1 MNFYYLVAVFMV
13 GLFVLAFLVALLFR
27 TVRNRLETR
36 TALPCVDFP
45 VWNSQDV
52 WKSLHDL
59 FLATVKQGESA
70 IAWYRDNVRMK
81 RLGSQFLRSAAIIL
95 ASIGAL
101 LPLVV
106 AAANRFEES
115 NAWIKRWA
123 DAQWGYIAFATAAAC
138 VAADKFYGFSSGW
151 IRYMKTQMT
160 LEGALTDL
168 RYDWIAL
175 VAKVAGEQPTRDE
188 IQGMLQKMKD
198 FVVLVRAQVQQ
209 ETDAWV
215 IEFQASLSDLTNTVK
230 AQRDAQKPG
239 SAQITVPNAKDFDGG
254 VKAQLDQLEERTIEG
269 TQCLFGSVPPGT
281 HEILV
286 IGKKGDQ
293 TFKAATVLKVA
304 ADSLASVSIALP
316 AP

>member
-1 MNFYYLVAVFMV
+1 MISYYLAAVLMV
-13 GLFVLAFLVALLFR
+13 GLFALVALFIFLFR
-27 TVRNRLETR
+27 SVRNRLEIR
-36 TALPCVDFP
+36 TALPGVEFP
-45 VWNSQDV
+45 DWDSQDAR
-52 WKSLHDL
+52 KSLQIL
-59 FLATVKQGESA
+59 FVATVKQGESA
-70 IAWYRDNVRMK
+70 IAWYRDNIRMK
-81 RLGSQFLRSAAIIL
+81 RFGSQILRSAAIVL

-106 AAANRFEES
+106 AAASRFDQS
-115 NAWIKRWA
+115 NTWKNWV

-151 IRYMKTQMT
+151 IRYMKTQMA

-175 VAKVAGEQPTRDE
+175 LSKVATQQPTGDQ

-198 FVVLVRAQVQQ
+198 FVVLVRTQVQQ

-215 IEFQASLSDLTNTVK
+215 LEFQANLADLTNTVK

-239 SAQITVPNAKDFDGG
+239 SAQVTVSNAKDFDGG
-254 VKAQLDQLEERTIEG
+254 VKVQLDQSEDRTIEG
-269 TQCLFGSVPPGT
+269 TQCLFASVAPGT

-293 TFKAATVLKVA
+293 VFKAATVVKVP
-304 ADSLASVSIALP
+304 ADSLASVSVALP
-316 AP
+316 VP

>member
-1 MNFYYLVAVFMV
+1 MISYYLAAVFMV
-13 GLFVLAFLVALLFR
+13 GLFALVALFIFLFR
-27 TVRNRLETR
+27 SVRNRLEIR
-36 TALPCVDFP
+36 TALPGVEFP
-45 VWNSQDV
+45 DWDSQDAR
-52 WKSLHDL
+52 KSLQIL
-59 FLATVKQGESA
+59 FVATVKQGESA
-70 IAWYRDNVRMK
+70 IAWYRDNIRMK
-81 RLGSQFLRSAAIIL
+81 RFGSQILRSAAIVL

-106 AAANRFEES
+106 AAASRFDQS
-115 NAWIKRWA
+115 NTWKNWV

-151 IRYMKTQMT
+151 IRYMKTQMA

-175 VAKVAGEQPTRDE
+175 LSKVATQQPTGDQ

-198 FVVLVRAQVQQ
+198 FVVLVRTQVQQ

-215 IEFQASLSDLTNTVK
+215 LEFQANLADLTNTVK

-239 SAQITVPNAKDFDGG
+239 SAQVTVSNAKDFDGG
-254 VKAQLDQLEERTIEG
+254 VKVQLDQSEDRTIEG
-269 TQCLFGSVPPGT
+269 TQCLFASVAPGT

-293 TFKAATVLKVA
+293 VFKAATVVKVA
-304 ADSLASVSIALP
+304 ADSLASVSVALP
-316 AP
+316 VP

>member
-1 MNFYYLVAVFMV
+1 MISYYLAAVLMV
-13 GLFVLAFLVALLFR
+13 GLFALVALFIFLFR
-27 TVRNRLETR
+27 SVRNRLEIR
-36 TALPCVDFP
+36 TALPGVEFP
-45 VWNSQDV
+45 DWDSQDAR
-52 WKSLHDL
+52 KSLQIL
-59 FLATVKQGESA
+59 FVATVKQGESA
-70 IAWYRDNVRMK
+70 IAWYRDNIRMK
-81 RLGSQFLRSAAIIL
+81 RFGSQILRSAAIVL

-106 AAANRFEES
+106 AAASRFDQS
-115 NAWIKRWA
+115 NTWKNWV

-151 IRYMKTQMT
+151 IRYMKTQMA

-175 VAKVAGEQPTRDE
+175 LSKVATQQPTGDQ

-198 FVVLVRAQVQQ
+198 FVVLVRTQVQQ

-215 IEFQASLSDLTNTVK
+215 LEFQANLADLTNTVK

-239 SAQITVPNAKDFDGG
+239 SAQVTVSNAKDFDGG
-254 VKAQLDQLEERTIEG
+254 VKVQLDQSEDRTIEG
-269 TQCLFGSVPPGT
+269 TQCLFASVAPGT

-293 TFKAATVLKVA
+293 VFKAATVVKVA
-304 ADSLASVSIALP
+304 ADSLASVSVALP
-316 AP
+316 VP

>member
-1 MNFYYLVAVFMV
+1 MISYYLAAVLMV
-13 GLFVLAFLVALLFR
+13 GLFALVALFIFLFR
-27 TVRNRLETR
+27 SVRNRLEIR
-36 TALPCVDFP
+36 TALPGVEFP
-45 VWNSQDV
+45 DWDSQDV
-52 WKSLHDL
+52 RKSLQIL
-59 FLATVKQGESA
+59 FVATVKQGESA
-70 IAWYRDNVRMK
+70 IAWYRDNIRMK
-81 RLGSQFLRSAAIIL
+81 RFGSQILRSAAIVL

-106 AAANRFEES
+106 AAASRFDQS
-115 NAWIKRWA
+115 NTWKNWV

-151 IRYMKTQMT
+151 IRYMKTQMA

-175 VAKVAGEQPTRDE
+175 LSKVATQQPTGDQ

-198 FVVLVRAQVQQ
+198 FVVLVRTQVQQ

-215 IEFQASLSDLTNTVK
+215 LEFQANLADLTNTVK

-239 SAQITVPNAKDFDGG
+239 SAQVTVSNAKDFDGG
-254 VKAQLDQLEERTIEG
+254 VKVQLDQSEDRTIEG
-269 TQCLFGSVPPGT
+269 TQCLFASVAPGT

-293 TFKAATVLKVA
+293 VFKAATVVKVA
-304 ADSLASVSIALP
+304 ADSLASVSVALP
-316 AP
+316 VP

>member
-1 MNFYYLVAVFMV
+1 MISYYLAAVLMV
-13 GLFVLAFLVALLFR
+13 GLFALVALLIFLFR
-27 TVRNRLETR
+27 SVRNRLEIR
-36 TALPCVDFP
+36 TALPGVEFP
-45 VWNSQDV
+45 DWDSQDAR
-52 WKSLHDL
+52 KSLQIL
-59 FLATVKQGESA
+59 FVATVKQGESA
-70 IAWYRDNVRMK
+70 IAWYRDNIRMK
-81 RLGSQFLRSAAIIL
+81 RFGSQILRSAAIVL

-106 AAANRFEES
+106 AAASRFDQS
-115 NAWIKRWA
+115 NTWKNWV

-151 IRYMKTQMT
+151 IRYMKTQMA

-175 VAKVAGEQPTRDE
+175 VSKVAPQQPTGDQ

-198 FVVLVRAQVQQ
+198 FVVLVRTQVQQ

-215 IEFQASLSDLTNTVK
+215 LEFQANLADLTNTVK

-239 SAQITVPNAKDFDGG
+239 SAQVTVSNAKDFDGG
-254 VKAQLDQLEERTIEG
+254 VKVQLDQSEDRTIEG
-269 TQCLFGSVPPGT
+269 TQCLFASVAPGT

-293 TFKAATVLKVA
+293 VFKAATVVKVA
-304 ADSLASVSIALP
+304 ADSLASVSVTLP

>member
-1 MNFYYLVAVFMV
+1 MISYYLAAVLMV
-13 GLFVLAFLVALLFR
+13 GLFALVALFIFLFR
-27 TVRNRLETR
+27 SVRNRLEIR
-36 TALPCVDFP
+36 TALPGVEFP
-45 VWNSQDV
+45 DWDSQDAR
-52 WKSLHDL
+52 KSLQIL
-59 FLATVKQGESA
+59 FVATVKQGESA
-70 IAWYRDNVRMK
+70 IAWYRDNIRMK
-81 RLGSQFLRSAAIIL
+81 RFGSQILRSAAIVL

-106 AAANRFEES
+106 AAASRFDQS
-115 NAWIKRWA
+115 NTWKNWV

-151 IRYMKTQMT
+151 IRYMKTQMA

-175 VAKVAGEQPTRDE
+175 LSKVATQQPTGDQ

-198 FVVLVRAQVQQ
+198 FVVLVRTQVQQ

-215 IEFQASLSDLTNTVK
+215 LEFQANLADLTNTVK

-239 SAQITVPNAKDFDGG
+239 SAQVTVSNAKDFDGG
-254 VKAQLDQLEERTIEG
+254 VKVQLDQSEDRTIEG
-269 TQCLFGSVPPGT
+269 TQCLFASVAPGT

-293 TFKAATVLKVA
+293 LFKAATVVKVA
-304 ADSLASVSIALP
+304 ADSLASVSVALP
-316 AP
+316 VP